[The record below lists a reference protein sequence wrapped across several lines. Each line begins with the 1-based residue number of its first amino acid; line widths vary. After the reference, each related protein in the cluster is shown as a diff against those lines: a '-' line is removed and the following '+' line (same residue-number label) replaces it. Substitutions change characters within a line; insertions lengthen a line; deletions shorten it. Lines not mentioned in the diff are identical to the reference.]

1 MADMDE
7 LALAAG
13 GDGLEDELLEL
24 NETTDNGAD
33 NGAND
38 ASVTNDSVDGDT
50 SMDDPVRRL
59 TGGDGC
65 GGVLRLL
72 ESWLIFFQNPL
83 GYELQECCGCK
94 NCFL

>member
-24 NETTDNGAD
+24 NEGADNGAD
-33 NGAND
+33 NTND

-50 SMDDPVRRL
+50 SMDDPVRWRNDSR
-59 TGGDGC
+59 GGGGC
-65 GGVLRLL
+65 GCG
-72 ESWLIFFQNPL
+72 SWQC
-83 GYELQECCGCK
+83 YCVSV
-94 NCFL
+94 